1 MINLRSKSGLSEH
14 NCKGRDFNRI
24 QYTFTRPEFSLFA
37 SRHISAF
44 QCIQD
49 IRNIIL
55 HSQNTSKI
63 AADYLCV
70 LTKQC

>member
-1 MINLRSKSGLSEH
+1 MINLGSKSGLSEQ

-24 QYTFTRPEFSLFA
+24 QYTYTRTEFSLFA
-37 SRHISAF
+37 SRHISEF

-49 IRNIIL
+49 ILNIIL

-63 AADYLCV
+63 AVDSIFV
-70 LTKQC
+70 F